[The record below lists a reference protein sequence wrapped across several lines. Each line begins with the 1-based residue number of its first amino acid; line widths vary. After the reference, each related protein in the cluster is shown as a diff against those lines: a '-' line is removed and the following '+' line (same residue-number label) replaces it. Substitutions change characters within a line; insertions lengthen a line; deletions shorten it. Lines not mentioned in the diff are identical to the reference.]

1 MSFFPNDDNKENIS
15 NDDDKENIA
24 PIRRKTVALSA
35 VVSPVKKRLKQTA
48 SDIKL
53 ILQATAVP
61 VQQRCQDDALL
72 YWSKEFDKLGEDE
85 SVVEAFQCIQQSET
99 IHPLLRGF
107 VNNDDEWEYFIDI
120 LKMIHQADGKYK
132 FLPVYVGKCP
142 VRDADGGY
150 NLSCGGGRCKGCNVD
165 AFRNCAS
172 VDMLLTLHNA
182 ISSMTDGVFSAE
194 GMLVPAVVVNGR
206 PHCPLPPRPSKSV
219 SKKQQYY
226 CEDVAGLYYQDDGTP
241 YQGSK
246 LPVHYCPEITSPEAV
261 IVAKG
266 LNLFGKLA
274 HELDCKPMFINVAGT
289 SGKMVMSKLDNALFF
304 VHNEMFHMSNIS
316 TRRTSYGTGEEQ
328 TTKVTQLLDGLE
340 KRVESLFE
348 ESAPLKL
355 KGAIEKAFVDVRF
368 KYYGSDAIIKER
380 VRALEEKQEA
390 ELAIKE
396 EKRQKREER
405 KAELAIK
412 EEKRQQRKRAQEEK
426 QEEKRK
432 AELAIK
438 EEKRQ
443 QRKLAQ
449 EEKWK
454 AEQEKWKAECA
465 IKEAR
470 LKRMR
475 ALEEKCVEEYLKRI
489 ATGDRNTPAIEISSG
504 SAGDDFP
511 SGWIVKRYRKTG
523 GECVGKIVRF
533 WFSPGR
539 NKRFTLKKHAMTFID
554 ILKEPSI
561 DGDEDKAA
569 KVYKARGHRF

>member
-1 MSFFPNDDNKENIS
+1 MMSFFLNGDDKENISNDDNKENI
-15 NDDDKENIA
+15 A
-24 PIRRKTVALSA
+24 PNRRKTVASSA
-35 VVSPVKKRLKQTA
+35 TVSPVKKRLKQA
-48 SDIKL
+48 DSNIKL

-61 VQQRCQDDALL
+61 VQQRNEDDALL
-72 YWSKEFDKLGEDE
+72 YWSDEFDKLSEDE
-85 SVVEAFQCIQQSET
+85 SVVEAFQCIKQSET

-132 FLPVYVGKCP
+132 FLPVYVGKCA
-142 VRDADGGY
+142 VREADGGY

-206 PHCPLPPRPSKSV
+206 PHCPLPPRPSKSA
-219 SKKQQYY
+219 SKKKQYY
-226 CEDVAGLYYQDDGTP
+226 CEDVAGPYYQDDGTP

-246 LPVHYCPEITSPEAV
+246 LNIDYCPNITSPEAV

-274 HELDCKPMFINVAGT
+274 RELDCKPMFINVAGT
-289 SGKMVMSKLDNALFF
+289 SGKKVMSKLDSTVFF
-304 VHNEMFHMSNIS
+304 VHDEMFHMSNIS
-316 TRRTSYGTGEEQ
+316 TRRTSYGTREEQ

-340 KRVESLFE
+340 KRVELLFE

-355 KGAIEKAFVDVRF
+355 KGAFECAFVDVRF
-368 KYYGSDAIIKER
+368 KYYRSDAIIKER
-380 VRALEEKQEA
+380 VRAL
-390 ELAIKE
+390 
-396 EKRQKREER
+396 
-405 KAELAIK
+405 
-412 EEKRQQRKRAQEEK
+412 EEK

-438 EEKRQ
+438 EEKRL
-443 QRKLAQ
+443 QRKRAQ

-454 AEQEKWKAECA
+454 AEQEKWKAERA
-465 IKEAR
+465 IREER
-470 LKRMR
+470 LKRKH
-475 ALEEKCVEEYLKRI
+475 ALEEKWVEERLKRI
-489 ATGDRNTPAIEISSG
+489 ATRDRKPPDIEISSG
-504 SAGDDFP
+504 SGGDDFP
-511 SGWIVKRYRKTG
+511 SGWIVKTYRRACGKNVGTIYRY
-523 GECVGKIVRF
+523 

-539 NKRFTLKKHAMTFID
+539 NIRFRTKKYAKTFID

-569 KVYKARGHRF
+569 KVYKARGHKFS